1 MESKTIKTT
10 AGKMYSAVCSSDCDI
25 CTESGILIKSLK
37 ANQQDY
43 FIAPDA
49 KIIAE
54 QSDIII
60 TECFND
66 APIESSVDRGVKAT
80 TQYTIKQQ

>member
-25 CTESGILIKSLK
+25 STESGVLIKSLK
-37 ANQQDY
+37 AKEQGY

-49 KIIAE
+49 KVIAE
-54 QSDIII
+54 HSNIII
-60 TECFND
+60 TECFKD

-80 TQYTIKQQ
+80 ITHTTKQQ